1 MKSFW
6 KIVYM
11 SVFVVHFSWSDDAPS
26 LKIAFWNVE
35 NLFDLIDDPK
45 LNDDE
50 FAVGGRKN
58 VTQEIYT
65 LKLQHSAEVLTD
77 LNADILGICEV
88 ENRFMMEELNDY
100 YTERDYTIIHYDS
113 PDKRGIDC
121 ALFYDESKFTVLET
135 DPITITLS
143 SGKPTRD
150 VLYVQGEFGGEILHL
165 FVNHWPSNYGGREKA
180 IPKRKETSRIV
191 RAKVEEILKEN
202 PEAELLLMG
211 DFNEEPFEQNIQ
223 YLKKD
228 LLNNLMDPF
237 AGKPGVGT
245 YVYRGK
251 DGFIDQFLSSSGLLD
266 NRGLRIGQKGVS
278 ILDLPKYRQQKGKF
292 KHYPFRFWAGNKL
305 LGGYSDHLSI
315 SVVIQLVKK

>member
-11 SVFVVHFSWSDDAPS
+11 SVFVVHLAWSDDARS

>member
-1 MKSFW
+1 
-6 KIVYM
+6 M
-11 SVFVVHFSWSDDAPS
+11 SVFVVHLAWSDDIPS
-26 LKIAFWNVE
+26 LKVAFWNVE

-45 LNDDE
+45 INDDE
-50 FAVGGRKN
+50 FAIGGKKY
-58 VTQEIYT
+58 VTKEIYE
-65 LKLQHSAEVLTD
+65 LKLKNSAEVLAD

-88 ENRFMMEELNDY
+88 ENRFMMEELNDSY
-100 YTERDYTIIHYDS
+100 AERDYKIVHYDS
-113 PDKRGIDC
+113 PDNRGIDC
-121 ALFYDESKFTVLET
+121 ALFYDESKFTMKESV
-135 DPITITLS
+135 PITITLS

-150 VLYVQGEFGGEILHL
+150 VLYVKGEFAGEILHL

-191 RAKVEEILKEN
+191 RAKIEEILQEN

-211 DFNEEPFEQNIQ
+211 DFNEEPSEQNIH

-228 LLNNLMDPF
+228 LLTNLMDTLV
-237 AGKPGVGT
+237 GKPGVGT
-245 YVYRGK
+245 YVYKGK

-266 NRGLRIGQKGVS
+266 NLGLKIGQNGVS

-315 SVVIQLVKK
+315 SVEIQLVKK